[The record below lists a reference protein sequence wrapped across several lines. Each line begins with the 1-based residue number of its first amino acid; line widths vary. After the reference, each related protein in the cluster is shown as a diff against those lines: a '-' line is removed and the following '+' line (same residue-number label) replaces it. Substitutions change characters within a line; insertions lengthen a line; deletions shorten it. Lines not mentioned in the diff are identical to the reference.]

1 MLEIKLEKKN
11 LPFAMVEEIKN
22 LRTGITFSGDNIK
35 TVMFTSCTPNE
46 GKSTVSIETAR
57 AFAELGKKVLYI
69 DCDLRKSILRRKLV
83 HGSVKRGLTHYLTG
97 QNQIEDIIYKNTA
110 GTDDVEFYVIPAG
123 PSTNSPTEL
132 LASEKFSNL
141 LNAVKD
147 EYDIVVIDTP
157 PLGSVVDASIVG
169 KLCDGSIIIVEAGNA
184 NYKVVQKIR
193 DKLIASN
200 SRILGV
206 VLNKVDKS
214 KKSYGYYKY
223 GSKYGYGENY
233 GYGE

>member
-97 QNQIEDIIYKNTA
+97 QNQFEDIIYKNTA

-132 LASEKFSNL
+132 LASDKFCSL
-141 LNAVKD
+141 IKTLR
-147 EYDIVVIDTP
+147 ESYDIIVIDTP
-157 PLGSVVDASIVG
+157 PLGSVVDASIIG
-169 KLCDGSIIIVEAGNA
+169 KLCDGSILMIEAGNT
-184 NYKVVQKIR
+184 NYKMVQKVR
-193 DKLIASN
+193 DKLVASD

-223 GSKYGYGENY
+223 GSKYSY
-233 GYGE
+233 GYGDDYR